1 MTTARAR
8 CQPFAAQEAGGKN
21 MEIMAAHAG
30 RYLML
35 ILSNEDIEK
44 ILPVSA
50 CLEVLEEAY
59 RDLGNGVAATVPRYD
74 VFSPTKPNEFYEYKT
89 MSGVLPNRKIAAL
102 RLNSSVVKW
111 YEKAGGVRKDK
122 LPVAGGDRYV
132 GLVMLFST
140 ETGEPLAIFPDGY
153 VQKLRV
159 AGASAIAARYLAR
172 ENSKIMAL
180 LGSGWQAGAHLMTL
194 SLVRDLKTIRVF
206 SPTTESRKRFLDEW
220 NGKTSAELVQ
230 ADSAAQA
237 IDGVDIVTCTT
248 NSISALFPGELLQPG
263 THVSCVKPCELD
275 AVTYRRSD
283 PLIIHWKEAKPF
295 QIVIGVDP
303 QSIPDVVEGWPHPL
317 TREDSAVWDL
327 PTLSQL
333 ITGQHPGRTKD
344 EAISCFCNNVGLG
357 LQFAAVGSEVLARA
371 REARV
376 GREIPT
382 DWFLESVHP

>member
-1 MTTARAR
+1 
-8 CQPFAAQEAGGKN
+8 
-21 MEIMAAHAG
+21 
-30 RYLML
+30 ML

-44 ILPVSA
+44 LLPVGA
-50 CLEVLEEAY
+50 CLDVLEEAY
-59 RDLGNGVAATVPRYD
+59 RDLGKGMAATVPRYD

-89 MSGVLPNRKIAAL
+89 MSGVFPGRNIAAL

-122 LPVAGGDRYV
+122 LPVAGGDRFV

-159 AGASAIAARYLAR
+159 AGASAIAARYLTR
-172 ENSKIMAL
+172 KNSQVMAL
-180 LGSGWQAGAHLMTL
+180 LGAGWQASAHLVTML
-194 SLVRDLKTIRVF
+194 LVRDLKKVKVY
-206 SPTTESRKRFLDEW
+206 SPTPESRRRFVEEW
-220 NGKTSAELVQ
+220 TGKI
-230 ADSAAQA
+230 AAQLIEVGSASEA
-237 IDGVDIVTCTT
+237 IDGADMVICTT

-263 THVSCVKPCELD
+263 MHVSCVKPCELD
-275 AVTYRRSD
+275 VTVYKRAD
-283 PLIIHWKEAKPF
+283 PLIIHWHEAKPF
-295 QIVIGVDP
+295 QIAIGVDP
-303 QSIPDVVEGWPHPL
+303 QSIPDIAEGWNHPI
-317 TREDSAVWDL
+317 TREAAPIWDF
-327 PTLSQL
+327 PTISQL
-333 ITGQHPGRTKD
+333 VNGQHPGRTKD
-344 EAISCFCNNVGLG
+344 DQISCFCNNVGLG

>member
-1 MTTARAR
+1 V
-8 CQPFAAQEAGGKN
+8 
-21 MEIMAAHAG
+21 
-30 RYLML
+30 L

-44 ILPVSA
+44 ILPVGA

-59 RDLGNGVAATVPRYD
+59 RDLGNGMAATVPRYD

-89 MSGVLPNRKIAAL
+89 MSGVLPNRNIAAL

-111 YEKAGGVRKDK
+111 YEKAGAVRKDK
-122 LPVAGGDRYV
+122 LPVAGGDRFV

-172 ENSKIMAL
+172 KDSKVMAL
-180 LGSGWQAGAHLMTL
+180 LGAGWQASAHLVTM
-194 SLVRDLKTIRVF
+194 SMIRDLKQVKVF
-206 SPTTESRKRFLDEW
+206 SPTPASRRRFVEEW
-220 NGKTSAELVQ
+220 RGRVDAELIETGSAE
-230 ADSAAQA
+230 AA
-237 IDGVDIVTCTT
+237 IDGADMVICTT
-248 NSISALFPGELLQPG
+248 NSISPLFSGEILQPG
-263 THVSCVKPCELD
+263 MHVSCVKPCELD
-275 AVTYRRSD
+275 ALTYKRSD
-283 PLIIHWKEAKPF
+283 PLIIHWREAKPF
-295 QIVIGVDP
+295 QIAIGVDP
-303 QSIPDVVEGWPHPL
+303 QSIPDIAEGWPHPI
-317 TREDSAVWDL
+317 TREDAAIWDL

-333 ITGQHPGRTKD
+333 VNGEHPGRTND
-344 EAISCFCNNVGLG
+344 QTISCFCNNVGLG

-382 DWFLESVHP
+382 DWFLEDVHP

>member
-1 MTTARAR
+1 
-8 CQPFAAQEAGGKN
+8 
-21 MEIMAAHAG
+21 
-30 RYLML
+30 ML
-35 ILSNEDIEK
+35 ILTNEEIESL
-44 ILPVSA
+44 LPVSS

-59 RDLGNGVAATVPRYD
+59 RDLGNGMAATVPRYD
-74 VFSPTKPNEFYEYKT
+74 VFSPTGNNEYYEYKT
-89 MSGVLPNRKIAAL
+89 MSGVLPSRKIAAL

-172 ENSKIMAL
+172 RDSQVMAL
-180 LGSGWQAGAHLMTL
+180 LGAGWQASAHLVTFCM
-194 SLVRDLKTIRVF
+194 VRELKKVKVY
-206 SPTTESRKRFLDEW
+206 SPTPETRRDFVAKLKD
-220 NGKTSAELVQ
+220 NVAAEVGEAKSVEEAIRD
-230 ADSAAQA
+230 ADL
-237 IDGVDIVTCTT
+237 ITCAT
-248 NSISALFPGELLQPG
+248 NSISPLFYGELLQPG
-263 THVSCVKPCELD
+263 VHVSCVKPCELD
-275 AVTYRRSD
+275 PVTYKRSD
-283 PLIIHWKEAKPF
+283 PLIIHWREAKPF
-295 QIVIGVDP
+295 QITVGIADR
-303 QSIPDVVEGWPHPL
+303 QSIPDIAEGWNHPI
-317 TREDSAVWDL
+317 TREDAPVWDL

-333 ITGQHPGRTKD
+333 VNGQHPGRTRD
-344 EAISCFCNNVGLG
+344 DAISCFCNNVGLG

-382 DWFLESVHP
+382 EWFLESVHP

>member
-1 MTTARAR
+1 
-8 CQPFAAQEAGGKN
+8 
-21 MEIMAAHAG
+21 
-30 RYLML
+30 ML

-44 ILPVSA
+44 ILPVGA
-50 CLEVLEEAY
+50 CLDVLEDAY
-59 RDLGNGVAATVPRYD
+59 RDLGNGMAATVPRYD

-89 MSGVLPNRKIAAL
+89 MSGVLPKRKIAAL

-111 YEKAGGVRKDK
+111 YEQGGSVRKDK

-159 AGASAIAARYLAR
+159 AGASAIAARHLAR
-172 ENSKIMAL
+172 KNASVMAL
-180 LGSGWQAGAHLMTL
+180 LGSGWQASAHLITL
-194 SLVRDLKTIRVF
+194 SLVRDLKKIKVF
-206 SPTTESRKRFLDEW
+206 SPTAESRRRFLREW
-220 NGKTSAELVQ
+220 NDKVSAELVES
-230 ADSAAQA
+230 DSAAEA
-237 IDGVDIVTCTT
+237 IDGADIITCTT
-248 NSISALFPGELLQPG
+248 NSISALFPGELLKPG
-263 THVSCVKPCELD
+263 VHVSCVKPCELD
-275 AVTYRRSD
+275 AATYQRSD

-295 QIVIGVDP
+295 QIVIGGVDP
-303 QSIPDVVEGWPHPL
+303 QSIPDVAEGWPHPL
-317 TREDSAVWDL
+317 TREDTAVWDL
-327 PTLSQL
+327 PTISQL
-333 ITGQHPGRTKD
+333 VNGQHPGRTKD

>member
-1 MTTARAR
+1 
-8 CQPFAAQEAGGKN
+8 
-21 MEIMAAHAG
+21 
-30 RYLML
+30 ML
-35 ILSNEDIEK
+35 ILSNEDIEE
-44 ILPVSA
+44 ILPVGA

-59 RDLGNGVAATVPRYD
+59 RDLGNGMAATVPRYD
-74 VFSPTKPNEFYEYKT
+74 VFSPINHDEFYEYKT

-172 ENSKIMAL
+172 KNATMMAL
-180 LGSGWQAGAHLMTL
+180 LGSGWQASAHLITL
-194 SLVRDLKTIRVF
+194 SLVRDLKKVKVF
-206 SPTTESRKRFLDEW
+206 SPTAESRRRFLEES
-220 NGKTSAELVQ
+220 KEKISAELVEV
-230 ADSAAQA
+230 DSAAEA
-237 IDGVDIVTCTT
+237 IEGADIITCTS
-248 NSISALFPGELLQPG
+248 NSISALFPGELLKPG
-263 THVSCVKPCELD
+263 MHVCCVKPCELD
-275 AVTYRRSD
+275 AATYRRSD

-295 QIVIGVDP
+295 QIAIGVDR
-303 QSIPDVVEGWPHPL
+303 QSIPDIAEGWPHPL
-317 TREDSAVWDL
+317 TREDTAVWDL

-333 ITGQHPGRTKD
+333 VNGQHPGRTKD
-344 EAISCFCNNVGLG
+344 DAISCFCNNVGLG

-382 DWFLESVHP
+382 EWFLESVHP

>member
-1 MTTARAR
+1 V
-8 CQPFAAQEAGGKN
+8 
-21 MEIMAAHAG
+21 
-30 RYLML
+30 L

-44 ILPVSA
+44 ILPVGA

-59 RDLGNGVAATVPRYD
+59 RDLGNGMAATVPRYD
-74 VFSPTKPNEFYEYKT
+74 VFSPTSPNEFYEYKT
-89 MSGVLPNRKIAAL
+89 MSGVLPGRRIAAL

-122 LPVAGGDRYV
+122 LPVAGGDRFV

-172 ENSKIMAL
+172 KDSRVMAL
-180 LGSGWQAGAHLMTL
+180 FGSGWQASAHLVTL
-194 SLVRDLKTIRVF
+194 CRVRDLKKIKVY
-206 SPTTESRKRFLDEW
+206 SPTAETRQRFVREAQSLVP
-220 NGKTSAELVQ
+220 AEVEEAGSVEAAIQ
-230 ADSAAQA
+230 GAD
-237 IDGVDIVTCTT
+237 IITCAT
-248 NSISALFPGELLQPG
+248 NSISPVFPGDHLQAG
-263 THVSCVKPCELD
+263 VHVSCVKPCELD
-275 AVTYRRSD
+275 ASAYKRSD
-283 PLIIHWKEAKPF
+283 PLIIHWREAKPF
-295 QIVIGVDP
+295 QIAIGVDR
-303 QSIPDVVEGWPHPL
+303 QQIPDVTDGWQHPI
-317 TREDSAVWDL
+317 TREDTPIWDF

-333 ITGQHPGRTKD
+333 VNGQHPGRTRED
-344 EAISCFCNNVGLG
+344 AISCFCNNVGLG
-357 LQFAAVGSEVLARA
+357 LQFAAVGSEVLSRA

>member
-1 MTTARAR
+1 V
-8 CQPFAAQEAGGKN
+8 
-21 MEIMAAHAG
+21 
-30 RYLML
+30 L

-44 ILPVSA
+44 ILPVGA

-59 RDLGNGVAATVPRYD
+59 RDLGNGMAATVPRYD

-122 LPVAGGDRYV
+122 LAVAGGDRYV

-159 AGASAIAARYLAR
+159 AGASAIAARCLAR
-172 ENSKIMAL
+172 KDAGVMAL
-180 LGSGWQAGAHLMTL
+180 LGSGWQASAHLITL
-194 SLVRDLKTIRVF
+194 SMVRNLKIVRVF
-206 SPTTESRKRFLDEW
+206 SPTAESRRRFVQEW
-220 NGKTSAELVQ
+220 SGKVSADLIE
-230 ADSAAQA
+230 AGSAAEA
-237 IDGVDIVTCTT
+237 IEGADIVTCTT
-248 NSISALFPGELLQPG
+248 NSITALFPGERLKSG
-263 THVSCVKPCELD
+263 MHVSCVKPCELD
-275 AVTYRRSD
+275 ALAYQRSD

-295 QIVIGVDP
+295 QIAVGVDA
-303 QSIPDVVEGWPHPL
+303 QSIPDVAEGWPHPL
-317 TREDSAVWDL
+317 TREDAAIWDL

-333 ITGQHPGRTKD
+333 VNGQHPGRIKD
-344 EAISCFCNNVGLG
+344 DAISCFCNNVGLG

>member
-1 MTTARAR
+1 
-8 CQPFAAQEAGGKN
+8 
-21 MEIMAAHAG
+21 
-30 RYLML
+30 ML

-44 ILPVSA
+44 ILPVGA
-50 CLEVLEEAY
+50 CLDVLEEAY
-59 RDLGNGVAATVPRYD
+59 RDLGNGMAATVPRYD

-89 MSGVLPNRKIAAL
+89 MSGVLPNRKVAAL

-172 ENSKIMAL
+172 KNSQMMAL
-180 LGSGWQAGAHLMTL
+180 LGAGWQASAHLVTL
-194 SLVRDLKTIRVF
+194 ALVRDVKEVKVY
-206 SPTTESRKRFLDEW
+206 SPTPESRRRFVAEW
-220 NGKTSAELVQ
+220 SGKVSAQLIETG
-230 ADSAAQA
+230 SAAEA
-237 IDGVDIVTCTT
+237 IADADMVICTT
-248 NSISALFPGELLQPG
+248 NSISALFSGELLKPG
-263 THVSCVKPCELD
+263 MHVSCVKPCELD
-275 AVTYRRSD
+275 VTAYKRSD
-283 PLIIHWKEAKPF
+283 PLIIHWREAKPF
-295 QIVIGVDP
+295 QIACGVDP
-303 QSIPDVVEGWPHPL
+303 QSIPDITDGWQHPI
-317 TREDSAVWDL
+317 TREDAPAWDF
-327 PTLSQL
+327 PTIAELVN
-333 ITGQHPGRTKD
+333 GKHPGRTRD
-344 EAISCFCNNVGLG
+344 DQLSCFCNNVGLG

-371 REARV
+371 TEARV

>member
-1 MTTARAR
+1 M
-8 CQPFAAQEAGGKN
+8 
-21 MEIMAAHAG
+21 
-30 RYLML
+30 ML
-35 ILSNEDIEK
+35 ILSNDDIEK
-44 ILPVSA
+44 ILPVGA
-50 CLEVLEEAY
+50 CLDVLEEAY
-59 RDLGNGVAATVPRYD
+59 RDLGNGMAATVPRYD

-89 MSGVLPNRKIAAL
+89 MSGVLPNRHIAAL

-172 ENSKIMAL
+172 QNSSTMAL
-180 LGSGWQAGAHLMTL
+180 LGSGWQASAHLVTMTMI
-194 SLVRDLKTIRVF
+194 RDLKRVKVF
-206 SPTTESRKRFLDEW
+206 SPTPQSRQKFVEEW
-220 NGKTSAELVQ
+220 RGKVSAELIETS
-230 ADSAAQA
+230 SAAEA
-237 IDGVDIVTCTT
+237 IKDADMVICTT
-248 NSISALFPGELLQPG
+248 NSISALFSGELLQPG
-263 THVSCVKPCELD
+263 MHVSCVKPCELD
-275 AVTYRRSD
+275 ALTYKRSD
-283 PLIIHWKEAKPF
+283 PLIIHWREAKPF

-303 QSIPDVVEGWPHPL
+303 QSIPDVAEGWPHPL
-317 TREDSAVWDL
+317 TREDAAIWDL
-327 PTLSQL
+327 PMISQL
-333 ITGQHPGRTKD
+333 VNGQHPGRTND
-344 EAISCFCNNVGLG
+344 DSISCFCNNVGLG

-382 DWFLESVHP
+382 DWFLEDVHP